1 VTSATDR
8 SPAPAAPPPESS
20 PGKGGKL
27 VTTLRAS
34 VWTLAGFGG
43 SQALRFVG
51 NLILTRLLFPE
62 VFGLAALVSIFIQGL
77 WMFSDVGTGPAII
90 QSPHGDDAR
99 FLDTCWTIQSVRG
112 VLLWLVSCAIA
123 IPVAHFYGQPL
134 LAQLIPVAGLNAV
147 MNGLE
152 ATSMH
157 TSVRHLR
164 MKPVITVELVT
175 QAVNITSIILLALA
189 YRAGHGANDPRVVW
203 AVVGGNLLGNL
214 AKLVLT
220 HTYLEHI
227 RHRFVFDRHWLQ
239 FQFRFGRWITLS
251 TILTFLA
258 GQSDRLLFGKLIPIQ
273 TLGVYNIGATLA
285 VMPTQALE
293 ALGSR
298 VLFPTYSR
306 MVGQAGFGAVF
317 ARVRFPL
324 LLGGAAIVSGMLASG
339 PHLVRVLY
347 DSRYWEAGWILQY
360 LSVAAWFQ
368 ILESSNGAALLAMGH
383 THWKAGIGAAKFA
396 SLVVLVPLGF
406 HLAGFRG
413 ALVGLVLSDLVK
425 YVTSSIGVASH
436 GLRALR
442 VDAGLTVAMAAV
454 SWVALFAG
462 NAMAAGTDRNLGP
475 FAVAAAV
482 VIGGWGPAILW
493 YLRLERERRAQAG

>member
-1 VTSATDR
+1 VTSGGQRMATL
-8 SPAPAAPPPESS
+8 
-20 PGKGGKL
+20 K
-27 VTTLRAS
+27 AS
-34 VWTLAGFGG
+34 AWTLAGYGG

-90 QSPHGDDAR
+90 QSPHGDDPG
-99 FLDTCWTIQSVRG
+99 FLNTCWTIQSMRG
-112 VLLWLVSCAIA
+112 VLLWTISGVIA
-123 IPVAHFYGQPL
+123 IPVARFYGQPL

-152 ATSMH
+152 ATSVH

-164 MKPVITVELVT
+164 MRPVILVELVS
-175 QAVNITSIILLALA
+175 QVVNITSIILLALA
-189 YRAGHGANDPRVVW
+189 YRSVHGSNDPRVVW

-227 RHRFVFDRHWLQ
+227 RHRFLLDRHWMKV
-239 FQFRFGRWITLS
+239 QFRFGRWITFS
-251 TILTFLA
+251 TILSFLS

-273 TLGVYNIGATLA
+273 TLGVYNIGSTLA

-306 MVGQAGFGAVF
+306 LAGKPEFGSVF
-317 ARVRFPL
+317 ARVRLPL
-324 LLGGAAIVSGMLASG
+324 LLGGAAIVSGMIASG

-347 DSRYWEAGWILQY
+347 DSRYWEAGWILQF

-368 ILESSNGAALLAMGH
+368 ILESSNGAALLALGH
-383 THWKAGIGAAKFA
+383 THWKAGIGAAKLA
-396 SLVVLVPLGF
+396 GLVILLPLGY
-406 HLAGFRG
+406 HLDGFRG
-413 ALVGLVLSDLVK
+413 ALVGLILSDAVK
-425 YVTSSIGVASH
+425 YATSSIGVARH
-436 GLRALR
+436 GLRFLGRDAL
-442 VDAGLTVAMAAV
+442 LTVAVAAV
-454 SWVALFAG
+454 SWVGFGAG
-462 NAMAAGTDRNLGP
+462 NALAAGTGRNVGP
-475 FAVAAAV
+475 FLVAALV
-482 VIGGWGPAILW
+482 VVGAWGPALLW
-493 YLRLERERRAQAG
+493 YLRQERTRRAQAG